1 MLVPVAQVGEAK
13 IAYEERGSG
22 FPILLIAPGGMR
34 SAAALWERAPWNP
47 IDHLAEHF
55 RVVAMDQRN
64 AGRSVGPIRPGD
76 GWETFRSDQLGL
88 LDALGI
94 DRFHYLGM
102 CIGGSYGFGLI
113 EAAPERVVSAV
124 LLQPIGL
131 DQNREAFFE
140 IYDAWASDLRA
151 ARPEVS
157 DEALAS
163 LREAMF
169 GGDFLFNTSP
179 RAVEQ
184 CRTPLLVLMG
194 KDLHHPESISRSV
207 ASLAPKA
214 RLIERWK
221 EPAHRDAAR
230 AAVLEF
236 LLSHT
241 PTRANGRSG

>member
-1 MLVPVAQVGEAK
+1 VPNVQIGDAK

-22 FPILLIAPGGMR
+22 FPVLLIAPGGMR
-34 SAAALWERAPWNP
+34 SAAALWARAPWNP
-47 IDHLAEHF
+47 IDHLADHF
-55 RVVAMDQRN
+55 RVIAMDQRN
-64 AGRSVGPIRPGD
+64 AGGSVGPIRAGD
-76 GWETFRSDQLGL
+76 GWQTFRSDQLGL

-113 EAAPERVVSAV
+113 EAAPERVAAAV

-140 IYDAWASDLRA
+140 IYDAWANDLRA
-151 ARPEVS
+151 HRHDVT

-163 LREAMF
+163 LRQAMF

-179 RAVEQ
+179 KDVER
-184 CRTPLLVLMG
+184 CPTPLLVLMG
-194 KDLHHPESISRSV
+194 KDLHHPESISRAV

-214 RLIERWK
+214 TLIERWK
-221 EPAHRDAAR
+221 EPEHRDAAK

-236 LLSHT
+236 LESHT
-241 PTRANGRSG
+241 PG